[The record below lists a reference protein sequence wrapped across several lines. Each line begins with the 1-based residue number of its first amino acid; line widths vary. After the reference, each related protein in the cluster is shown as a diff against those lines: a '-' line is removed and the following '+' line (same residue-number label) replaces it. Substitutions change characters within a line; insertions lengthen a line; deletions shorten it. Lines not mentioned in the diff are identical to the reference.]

1 MNTTEATNV
10 TEYIAEFPDEVQ
22 GKMKL
27 MRSLIQQV
35 APEATESIAYHMPA
49 YKLNKKPLVYF
60 GGFANHIGFY
70 ATPVTHEHFKDQLS
84 GYKNGK
90 GSVQFPHS
98 EPLPEQLIKEMI
110 QFKVNDLS
118 KASNSSL

>member
-10 TEYIAEFPDEVQ
+10 TEYIAEFPEEVQ
-22 GKMKL
+22 EKMKL

-35 APEATESIAYHMPA
+35 VPEATENIAYHMPA

-70 ATPVTHEHFKDQLS
+70 ATPVTHEHFKEQLS
-84 GYKNGK
+84 GYKTGK

-98 EPLPEQLIKEMI
+98 EPLPEELISAMI
-110 QFKVNDLS
+110 QFKKQQLINP
-118 KASNSSL
+118 

>member
-10 TEYIAEFPDEVQ
+10 SEYITKFPEPVQ
-22 GKMKL
+22 EKMKL
-27 MRSLIQQV
+27 IRSLIKKA
-35 APEATESIAYHMPA
+35 APEATEGISYHMPA

-70 ATPVTHEHFKDQLS
+70 ATPVTHEHFKVQLS

-98 EPLPEQLIKEMI
+98 EPLPEQLILAMI
-110 QFKVNDLS
+110 QFKVSELS
-118 KASNSSL
+118 KSLKL

>member
-1 MNTTEATNV
+1 MNTTEATTV
-10 TEYIAEFPDEVQ
+10 SEYITEFPEPVQ
-22 GKMKL
+22 EKMKL
-27 MRSLIQQV
+27 IRRLIKKA
-35 APEATESIAYHMPA
+35 APEATEGISYHMPA
-49 YKLNKKPLVYF
+49 YKLNRKPLVYF

-84 GYKNGK
+84 DYKKGK

>member
-1 MNTTEATNV
+1 MNTTEAKNV
-10 TEYIAEFPDEVQ
+10 DEYIVEFPEEVQ
-22 GKMKL
+22 EKMKL

-49 YKLNKKPLVYF
+49 STLNKKPMVYF

-110 QFKVNDLS
+110 QFKKEQIAHS
-118 KASNSSL
+118 

>member
-1 MNTTEATNV
+1 MNTTKATIV
-10 TEYIAEFPDEVQ
+10 TEYIAEFPEEVQ
-22 GKMKL
+22 EKMKL

-49 YKLNKKPLVYF
+49 YKLNKKPMVYF

-70 ATPVTHEHFKDQLS
+70 ATPMTHEHFKDQLS
-84 GYKNGK
+84 DYKKGK

-110 QFKVNDLS
+110 QFK
-118 KASNSSL
+118 KEQIANS

>member
-10 TEYIAEFPDEVQ
+10 IEYITEFPEPVQ
-22 GKMKL
+22 EKMKL
-27 MRSLIQQV
+27 IRSLIKKA
-35 APEATESIAYHMPA
+35 APEATEGISYHMPA

-60 GGFANHIGFY
+60 GGFVNHIGFY

-84 GYKNGK
+84 SYKNGK

-98 EPLPEQLIKEMI
+98 EPLPKQLILAMI
-110 QFKVNDLS
+110 QFKVSELS
-118 KASNSSL
+118 KSLKL

>member
-10 TEYIAEFPDEVQ
+10 TEYIAEFPEPVQ
-22 GKMKL
+22 EKMKL
-27 MRSLIQQV
+27 ILSLIKKA
-35 APEATESIAYHMPA
+35 APEATEGISYHMSA

-70 ATPVTHEHFKDQLS
+70 ATPVTHEHFKDHLS

-98 EPLPEQLIKEMI
+98 EPLPKQLILAMI
-110 QFKVNDLS
+110 QFKVSELS
-118 KASNSSL
+118 KSLKL